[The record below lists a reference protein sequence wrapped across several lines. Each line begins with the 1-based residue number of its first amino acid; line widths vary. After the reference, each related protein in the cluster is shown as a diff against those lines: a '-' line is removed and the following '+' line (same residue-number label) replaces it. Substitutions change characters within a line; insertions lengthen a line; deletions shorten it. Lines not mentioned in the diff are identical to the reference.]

1 MKAILRKIIIALIAG
16 AIVAVSAGV
25 LVVSAAFACYGA
37 LKEMVGAPGA
47 SALTALA
54 AALLMLGVA
63 FGFEAWAQGSKKAK
77 PHPAAG
83 GDQDLL
89 QKIIGMAQERPIV
102 SVGALI
108 GGIALA
114 IRNPALV
121 AIVVKAFLDPKSKP
135 PRKG

>member
-25 LVVSAAFACYGA
+25 LVVSAAFAVYGA

-54 AALLMLGVA
+54 AALLMLAVA

-77 PHPAAG
+77 PHAG

-89 QKIIGMAQERPIV
+89 QKLIGMAQERPIV
-102 SVGALI
+102 SVGALV

-121 AIVVKAFLDPKSKP
+121 AIVVKALLDPKGKP
-135 PRKG
+135 PKKG